1 MKTRG
6 RRLLSAVYSCTL
18 MVGGLWLGARLVALG
33 YIHWTIGR
41 FEAKYGS
48 TDPYAYL
55 PPRVRPFENG
65 GRFYRAAAALVV
77 TQVPGVDRLWER
89 PLEIDDTEALRA
101 SVARSE
107 PWLASAVAL
116 LDRGAGEPKC
126 QLLQDGPRAWLEPQP
141 VDPLALVRL
150 AQYRLARARIA
161 WLDGDSDG
169 LLGGVLSS
177 LALANCLERE
187 PAKLLGLGLAIE
199 RQSLGLLEKV
209 LAQSPRGDELRS
221 RALVAALENL
231 PPLDYA
237 GQLLLDGVALAPRSS
252 AWLYSSSAHDPWPSR
267 VLALPALTR
276 ALILTEIE
284 EGLDTLNSSEPP
296 RGRLGWGLFHSQ
308 PDVPWRMQRK
318 CEAQMALRSRVMAA
332 LTANMGPRHE
342 SDSISRPDR

>member
-1 MKTRG
+1 MIALQVDAPQVRAVGVDALVTGYGAIRIH
-6 RRLLSAVYSCTL
+6 RLLVETSLLAAGQDPVAIA
-18 MVGGLWLGARLVALG
+18 LWQ
-33 YIHWTIGR
+33 
-41 FEAKYGS
+41 
-48 TDPYAYL
+48 
-55 PPRVRPFENG
+55 
-65 GRFYRAAAALVV
+65 RA
-77 TQVPGVDRLWER
+77 
-89 PLEIDDTEALRA
+89 
-101 SVARSE
+101 
-107 PWLASAVAL
+107 
-116 LDRGAGEPKC
+116 
-126 QLLQDGPRAWLEPQP
+126 
-141 VDPLALVRL
+141 VRL
-150 AQYRLARARIA
+150 IILVNIFPI
-161 WLDGDSDG
+161 LIG
-169 LLGGVLSS
+169 LV
-177 LALANCLERE
+177 
-187 PAKLLGLGLAIE
+187 IE

-221 RALVAALENL
+221 RALGAALENL

-296 RGRLGWGLFHSQ
+296 RGRLGWGLFPSQ

-318 CEAQMALRSRVMAA
+318 CEEQMALRSRVMAA